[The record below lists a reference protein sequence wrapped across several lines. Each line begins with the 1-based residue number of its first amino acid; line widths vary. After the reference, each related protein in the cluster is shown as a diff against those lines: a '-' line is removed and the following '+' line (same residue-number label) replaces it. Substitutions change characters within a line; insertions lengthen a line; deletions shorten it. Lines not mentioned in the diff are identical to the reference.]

1 MENDLKGLSSLNLK
15 LNLNLNLKLNFW
27 RHLAE
32 KRCESMRGSTDVKN
46 PLASTFPLFAV
57 FVNGKRHI
65 TTIFSTAK

>member
-46 PLASTFPLFAV
+46 PLATTFLLFV
-57 FVNGKRHI
+57 IFVNGKPHI
-65 TTIFSTAK
+65 TTIVSTAK

>member
-46 PLASTFPLFAV
+46 PLATTFPSL
-57 FVNGKRHI
+57 
-65 TTIFSTAK
+65 